1 MLILPYK
8 SIQIFA
14 MKDLPKVIL
23 THLLLFSCQFLYA
36 QEWKMTEKGVK
47 YRIIKSNPKNR
58 KAKIGEI
65 ISFNISIHNG
75 KDSVLMK
82 STSSQLNW
90 QGKNSDKDL
99 RTTPIDILTLANEK
113 DSLEVWVSLD
123 TLRKYEGQLNPIVDV
138 GNHLKYYLKINSI
151 RSNLEIQAEKEKK
164 EKAQKAKEIKE
175 IQAYLTKNK
184 LTAKAFPSG
193 LHIVSLSK
201 GTGAKPQKEQT
212 VVVHYTGKLLS
223 GIKFDSSLDRNRPFE
238 FKIGMGQVIK
248 GWDEGF
254 AELNLGTKAILL
266 IPSSMGYGE
275 RGAGRD
281 IPPNAI
287 LVFEVELLEVK

>member
-1 MLILPYK
+1 MKHLFKI
-8 SIQIFA
+8 IFA
-14 MKDLPKVIL
+14 YLF
-23 THLLLFSCQFLYA
+23 LFSFQFLYA
-36 QEWKMTEKGVK
+36 QEWKTTEKGVK
-47 YRIIKSNPKNR
+47 YRTIKANPKNR

-65 ISFNISIHNG
+65 INFNIAIYNG

-82 STSSQLNW
+82 STSSQINW
-90 QGKNSDKDL
+90 QGKETERDL
-99 RTTPIDILTLANEK
+99 RTTPIEVLTSANEK

-151 RSNLEIQAEKEKK
+151 RSNQELQAEKEQK
-164 EKAQKAKEIKE
+164 EKVQKTKEIKE
-175 IQAYLTKNK
+175 IQAYLKKNK
-184 LTAKAFPSG
+184 LIAKAYPSG
-193 LHIVSLSK
+193 LHIVTLSK
-201 GTGAKPQKEQT
+201 GSGAKPQKEQT
-212 VVVHYTGKLLS
+212 VVAHYTGKLLS
-223 GIKFDSSLDRNRPFE
+223 GTKFDSSLDRNRPFE

-254 AELNLGTKAILL
+254 AELQAGTKAILL
-266 IPSSMGYGE
+266 IPSAMGYGE

-281 IPPNAI
+281 IPPNSV